1 MSGQRK
7 TDSASPPDVAP
18 SEFVLSRSV
27 IGLALTLPALLTIG
41 LTMLYPMVW
50 TLWLSLNS
58 KASAMRGI
66 PDFVWFENYERILSN
81 SAFFGAFGQTVGII
95 AVSFLVEA
103 VLALIIALALFRS
116 LAGTRIFQAI
126 VALPL
131 MVAPVVGALAWRF
144 VFADGY
150 GLIDTV
156 AQHFG
161 GEGPLWFANV
171 WLARLTIVAANVW
184 LALPFDVLVLLAG
197 LTSLPAEPLEAA
209 RVDGATPAQTLFRI
223 ILPLLKPVIAIIL
236 VIRMADAF
244 RIFDVVYVLTA
255 GGPANK
261 TDVLSTYIYRQ
272 MFSAFDFP
280 GGAAASILLVVI
292 TSLAS
297 LLVVLAMRD
306 RWRMEARHDE
316 R

>member
-1 MSGQRK
+1 
-7 TDSASPPDVAP
+7 
-18 SEFVLSRSV
+18 
-27 IGLALTLPALLTIG
+27 
-41 LTMLYPMVW
+41 MLYPIAW
-50 TLWLSLNS
+50 TFWLSVTS
-58 KASAMRGI
+58 RMTAMRGA
-66 PDFVWFENYERILSN
+66 PDFVWLDNYERILSS
-81 SAFFGAFGQTVGII
+81 SAFLNALGQTFGMI
-95 AVSFLVEA
+95 AASFVLEA
-103 VLALIIALALFRS
+103 VLSLTIALALYRA

-150 GLIDTV
+150 GLIDTI

-161 GEGPLWFANV
+161 AEGPLWFANV
-171 WLARLTIVAANVW
+171 WLARSTIVVANVW

-197 LTSLPAEPLEAA
+197 LTSLPNEPLEAA
-209 RVDGATPAQTLFRI
+209 RVDGATPAQILFRI
-223 ILPLLKPVIAIIL
+223 MLPLLKPVIAIIL

-255 GGPANK
+255 SGPANR

-280 GGAAASILLVVI
+280 GGAAASILLVII

-297 LLVVLAMRD
+297 LLVVLALRD
-306 RWRMEARHDE
+306 RWRTDTLHNAR
-316 R
+316 